1 MVTSSLSTLISGL
14 WPVLEHAG
22 PTAMMLGLVGVTLLL
37 EEVAVALGAGL
48 ILSGALSPAQAFVA
62 LSFGIAVGDL
72 GLYGLGNLARRIK
85 ALRHRLGIE
94 RAERW
99 RGALHRRIVPAVLLA
114 RMVPGLRLPTYSGAG
129 FLNVPF
135 NAFAPAVLLS
145 VLPWTALLLFAGH
158 TVLGWFQQR
167 FGMSPL
173 VGALG
178 LGGLVVVM
186 PLVISRLR
194 TRI

>member
-1 MVTSSLSTLISGL
+1 MSAPLPHFVSDL
-14 WPVLEHAG
+14 WPVLMHAG
-22 PTAMMLGLVGVTLLL
+22 PIAMMLGLVCVTLLL

-48 ILSGALSPAQAFVA
+48 ILSGALSPAQAFIA

-99 RGALHRRIVPAVLLA
+99 RGTLHRRIVPAVLLA

-158 TVLGWFQQR
+158 TLLGWFEQH

-173 VGALG
+173 IGALG
-178 LGGLVVVM
+178 LGGVVLVM

-194 TRI
+194 ARI

>member
-1 MVTSSLSTLISGL
+1 MASSLPTLVSGL
-14 WPVLEHAG
+14 WQVLEHAG
-22 PTAMMLGLVGVTLLL
+22 PTAMMIGLVGLTLLL

-72 GLYGLGNLARRIK
+72 GLYGLGSLARRIK

-158 TVLGWFQQR
+158 TLIGWFERQ

-173 VGALG
+173 AGALW
-178 LGGLVVVM
+178 LGGLVFAVS
-186 PLVISRLR
+186 LIAGHLR
-194 TRI
+194 ARN